1 MLQEPLLGKTQ
12 EDLQQICLSLELPK
26 FVAAQLSDWLYKKRV
41 SSFSEMTNLAK
52 GTQTKLAEQFS
63 VGASLPQE
71 VQISR
76 DGTKKYLFSVGER
89 QYIEAVMIPEQERKT
104 LCVSTQV
111 GCRMGCSFCV
121 TGTMGF
127 HGNLTAGEIINQI
140 RSVPE
145 SETLTNL
152 VFMGMGE
159 PFDNIDATLKSLH
172 ILTADWGFAMSPR
185 RITVS
190 SIGLIPAMKRF
201 LAESECHLAISL
213 HTPFDDER
221 NLLMPIQKTYPFKE
235 VLDVIR
241 FYDLGRQRRISF
253 EYILFKGLN
262 DSPKHVKEL
271 ARLLNGL
278 RCRINLIR
286 FHKSEHFTMESPD
299 EKSIADFANQLNE
312 KQLTTTI
319 RASRGE
325 DILAACGL
333 LSTESTK
340 ARTHE
345 GTKVRTHKLD
355 EIKTSRNL

>member
-1 MLQEPLLGKTQ
+1 
-12 EDLQQICLSLELPK
+12 
-26 FVAAQLSDWLYKKRV
+26 
-41 SSFSEMTNLAK
+41 MTNLAK
-52 GTQTKLAEQFS
+52 TTQAKLIEHFEVGT
-63 VGASLPQE
+63 SLPQN

-76 DGTKKYLFSVGER
+76 DGTKKYLFSVGDH
-89 QYIEAVMIPEQERKT
+89 QHIESVMIPEQERKT
-104 LCVSTQV
+104 LCVSTQI
-111 GCRMGCSFCV
+111 GCKMACSFCV
-121 TGTMGF
+121 TGTLGF

-145 SETLTNL
+145 SEALTNL

-172 ILTADWGFAMSPR
+172 ILTASWGFSMSPR

-190 SIGLIPAMKRF
+190 SIGIIPAMKRF
-201 LAESECHLAISL
+201 LEETECHLAISL
-213 HTPFDDER
+213 HTPFDEER
-221 NLLMPIQKTYPFKE
+221 QTLIPVQKTYPIKK
-235 VLDVIR
+235 VLDIIR

-286 FHKSEHFTMESPD
+286 FHQSEHFNMESPD
-299 EKSIADFANQLNE
+299 EKTMINFANQLNE
-312 KQLTTTI
+312 KQITTTI
-319 RASRGE
+319 RTSRGE

-333 LSTESTK
+333 LSGVKSY
-340 ARTHE
+340 
-345 GTKVRTHKLD
+345 
-355 EIKTSRNL
+355 

>member
-1 MLQEPLLGKTQ
+1 MQKEFILGKTL
-12 EDLQQICLSLELPK
+12 EELQQICLSLGLQK

-41 SSFSEMTNLAK
+41 SSFEEMTNLAK
-52 GTQTKLAEQFS
+52 TTQTKLTEHFII
-63 VGASLPQE
+63 GASAPQA
-71 VQISR
+71 VQTSV
-76 DGTKKYLFSVGER
+76 DGTKKYLFSVGDNQHVES
-89 QYIEAVMIPEQERKT
+89 VMIPEQERKT

-111 GCRMGCSFCV
+111 GCKMGCRFCV
-121 TGTMGF
+121 TGTLGF
-127 HGNLTAGEIINQI
+127 NGNLTAGEIINQI

-145 SETLTNL
+145 SESLTNL

-159 PFDNIDATLKSLH
+159 PFDNIDATLKSLQ
-172 ILTADWGFAMSPR
+172 ILTANWGFAMSPR

-190 SIGLIPAMKRF
+190 SIGIIPAMKRF
-201 LAESECHLAISL
+201 LEETECHLAISL
-213 HTPFDDER
+213 HSPFDEER
-221 NLLMPIQKTYPFKE
+221 QTLIPLQKTYPIKK
-235 VLDVIR
+235 IINTINS
-241 FYDLGRQRRISF
+241 YDLGRQRRVSF

-286 FHKSEHFTMESPD
+286 FHQSEHFDMESPD
-299 EKSIADFANQLNE
+299 EKSMMEFANMLNE

-333 LSTESTK
+333 LQAGMRSE
-340 ARTHE
+340 E
-345 GTKVRTHKLD
+345 
-355 EIKTSRNL
+355 